1 MATTVPVALS
11 AAEPPAMEPGD
22 TLGVARPL
30 PLHEKRILV
39 FAGTMS
45 LIATAVMVPAV
56 ELVPVMRYAMHWPGA
71 VPGPAG
77 MAPVV

>member
-1 MATTVPVALS
+1 MTVPVAPS
-11 AAEPPAMEPGD
+11 AAEPPAIEPGE

-45 LIATAVMVPAV
+45 LIATAVIVPAV
-56 ELVPVMRYAMHWPGA
+56 EFVPVMRYAMHWPGA
-71 VPGPAG
+71 VPGPA
-77 MAPVV
+77 ARAAVV